1 MVVLMVFRRK
11 LALGTLLVLFVSV
24 GLAFASPSEDSYISG
39 YASAVLERE
48 FDVESA
54 TITVKDGVVTLVAD
68 ELPGDSRDK
77 IVSSLSAI
85 RGVVRVEI
93 ASQAKVGA
101 ASQPATASREGGTT
115 SARVGRPQ
123 FVFLSRR
130 EMLFRPLLADP
141 RWPHFSVAYHHYIDD
156 PELKTVGATSFGET
170 FPILRGDFP
179 AGQWEVGFQ
188 AAVFAIFDLDAQ
200 SKDLINADYWA
211 GIPLVYR
218 LDGFS
223 ALARFSH
230 QSSHLG
236 DEFLLR
242 NRTTRVNLSYEQLE
256 LKLSQELGRWL
267 RVYGG
272 GGYLFDQDPSDLK
285 RWSTQVGAELESPWA
300 FVGEVVRPLVAVDVQ
315 NHEETD
321 WDSDVSVRAG
331 FQLESPSFKS
341 TKLQLLGEYFDGH
354 SPNGQFFERTIRYVG
369 FGAHVYF

>member
-1 MVVLMVFRRK
+1 MLRRTWP
-11 LALGTLLVLFVSV
+11 LAGLLLWLVSNGIAV
-24 GLAFASPSEDSYISG
+24 ASSSEDSYISG

-68 ELPGDSRDK
+68 QLPGDSHDK

-93 ASQAKVGA
+93 AEQAEVGA
-101 ASQPATASREGGTT
+101 PTPPATASRVDGKT
-115 SARVGRPQ
+115 SARVGRPV

-130 EMLFRPLLADP
+130 ESLFRPLLADP
-141 RWPHFSVAYHHYIDD
+141 RWPHFSVAYQSYIDD
-156 PELKTVGATSFGET
+156 PELDAVGSTSFGES

-188 AAVFAIFDLDAQ
+188 GAVFAIFDLDAA
-200 SKDLINADYWA
+200 SKDLINADYWV
-211 GIPLVYR
+211 GVPVVYR
-218 LDGFS
+218 LAGFS
-223 ALARFSH
+223 VLGRLFH

-242 NRTTRVNLSYEQLE
+242 NRTDRVNLSYEQVD
-256 LKLSQELGRWL
+256 LKVSQEVGRWL

-272 GGYLFDQDPSDLK
+272 GGWLFDQDPEDLK

-300 FVGEVVRPLVAVDVQ
+300 FVSELVRPLAAIDVQ
-315 NHEETD
+315 HHEETD
-321 WDSDVSVRAG
+321 WETDVSIRAG

-341 TKLQLLGEYFDGH
+341 TKLQLLAEYFDGH
-354 SPNGQFFERTIRYVG
+354 SPNGQFFERTVRYMG
-369 FGAHVYF
+369 FGAHIYF